1 MRLHLLALHLKQTFL
16 RGVFYAVAI
25 VVVMSAASTAAEP
38 DGGARK
44 SLDEFNQAFV
54 NACQTM
60 NQKSSAALWAEDG
73 VDLLPGM
80 QPMVRQAKIA
90 AWLDSVASQV
100 AGAKM
105 AYCTV
110 DWKDIQIHGDLAYEW
125 GINRQKIEFPGQQK
139 SFANEG
145 KIVLVLKRQASG
157 SWKIALESWNSSPE
171 ADTKQ

>member
-1 MRLHLLALHLKQTFL
+1 MRLRIGMARESRL
-16 RGVFYAVAI
+16 RLPNSFHASL
-25 VVVMSAASTAAEP
+25 VVVATALSCCAAGPNSDP
-38 DGGARK
+38 RK
-44 SLDEFNQAFV
+44 SLDEFNLAFIS
-54 NACQTM
+54 ACQTM
-60 NQKSSAALWAEDG
+60 NQKSSAAMWAEDG

-80 QPMVRQAKIA
+80 QPMVGQAKIA
-90 AWLDSVASQV
+90 AWLDNVASQV

-145 KIVLVLKRQASG
+145 KIVLVLKRQADN

-171 ADTKQ
+171 ADTK